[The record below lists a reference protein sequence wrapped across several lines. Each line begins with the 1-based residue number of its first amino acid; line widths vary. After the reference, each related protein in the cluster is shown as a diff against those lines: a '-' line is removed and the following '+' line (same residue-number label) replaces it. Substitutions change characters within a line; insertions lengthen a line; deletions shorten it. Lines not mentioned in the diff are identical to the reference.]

1 MAGIDRRIAR
11 GEHRNDRRLR
21 PFQMEGRG
29 QICVSSDRFD
39 VLIPRL
45 AWIGAELLRRLAE
58 QQVPGTFDVIG
69 SERAAVVPFDTPA
82 QRECQLA
89 PVLVPR
95 PIGGQIRDDRSQAVL
110 RHVLLIEDEIVEDAH
125 HRDLGRVGRLFED
138 RHAGRAVSMVDLEN
152 SARFLRQRRPGGEQS
167 AEQQRGRDEW
177 SRMSLHS
184 HFFLPLF
191 ACGPLAGF

>member
-1 MAGIDRRIAR
+1 MLAHVARADMAGIDRRIAR
-11 GEHRNDRRLR
+11 GEHRNDRRLG

-82 QRECQLA
+82 QTECQLA
-89 PVLVPR
+89 SRPR
-95 PIGGQIRDDRSQAVL
+95 STPNRWPD
-110 RHVLLIEDEIVEDAH
+110 
-125 HRDLGRVGRLFED
+125 
-138 RHAGRAVSMVDLEN
+138 
-152 SARFLRQRRPGGEQS
+152 PG
-167 AEQQRGRDEW
+167 
-177 SRMSLHS
+177 
-184 HFFLPLF
+184 
-191 ACGPLAGF
+191 